1 MSQQKNSISINE
13 HALKREP
20 VPLNHLTCENSP
32 LSKLLAAWDVSS
44 YETTL
49 VVRSEEKRLFSQAI
63 NHLFS
68 PSQIRDRSLFITGG
82 RRILVGITSFLGE
95 QKGGS
100 VVTENPKGGIAE
112 NFGRIQRGI
121 TQMCLENE
129 DMGAGEGGGK
139 SRKSSKV
146 SSGITSMK

>member
-112 NFGRIQRGI
+112 NFGRIQRGNHSN
-121 TQMCLENE
+121 LL
-129 DMGAGEGGGK
+129 GK
-139 SRKSSKV
+139 
-146 SSGITSMK
+146 

>member
-63 NHLFS
+63 NHLFQPLS
-68 PSQIRDRSLFITGG
+68 NKGPVIIYHRGAEDFSGNHLIF
-82 RRILVGITSFLGE
+82 RRTKRWI
-95 QKGGS
+95 
-100 VVTENPKGGIAE
+100 
-112 NFGRIQRGI
+112 
-121 TQMCLENE
+121 
-129 DMGAGEGGGK
+129 
-139 SRKSSKV
+139 SRN
-146 SSGITSMK
+146 